1 MCLLSHGKAGGPGA
15 CTRPQLCQNSYRGPQ
30 LPPLLNRSA
39 GGVGGCIRRA
49 DVPIIAEN
57 AHQHRRRH
65 RRHHRRR
72 NHSLLMKIITIIV
85 IIVIEQLLHNAIII
99 IIIKVPETCLPR
111 SPQARSRSCL
121 VMTWYGV
128 HKASSSEEAV
138 ALHLS
143 YERLRQRLS
152 MA

>member
-1 MCLLSHGKAGGPGA
+1 
-15 CTRPQLCQNSYRGPQ
+15 
-30 LPPLLNRSA
+30 
-39 GGVGGCIRRA
+39 
-49 DVPIIAEN
+49 
-57 AHQHRRRH
+57 
-65 RRHHRRR
+65 
-72 NHSLLMKIITIIV
+72 MKTITTINV
-85 IIVIEQLLHNAIII
+85 IIIIEQLLNNTIIIII

>member
-1 MCLLSHGKAGGPGA
+1 
-15 CTRPQLCQNSYRGPQ
+15 
-30 LPPLLNRSA
+30 
-39 GGVGGCIRRA
+39 
-49 DVPIIAEN
+49 
-57 AHQHRRRH
+57 
-65 RRHHRRR
+65 
-72 NHSLLMKIITIIV
+72 MKIITII
-85 IIVIEQLLHNAIII
+85 IIIIIEQLLHNAIIIII

-121 VMTWYGV
+121 FMTWYGV

>member
-1 MCLLSHGKAGGPGA
+1 
-15 CTRPQLCQNSYRGPQ
+15 
-30 LPPLLNRSA
+30 
-39 GGVGGCIRRA
+39 
-49 DVPIIAEN
+49 
-57 AHQHRRRH
+57 
-65 RRHHRRR
+65 
-72 NHSLLMKIITIIV
+72 MKTITTINV
-85 IIVIEQLLHNAIII
+85 IIIIEQLLNNTIIIIIII

-121 VMTWYGV
+121 FMTWYGV